1 MVSASSAPAISGEK
15 TTSENSLSSSNA
27 TKLTLA
33 NQVHYESVIIIIAG
47 VISTEQASH
56 KRFMSI
62 SNSAEGERRM
72 VNLII
77 CNMSCFLGSA
87 LLSCTNK
94 QIFQQESSSVK
105 PAQKYIAAQKDI
117 DAQKEIAAQKD
128 IDAQKD
134 IAAQK
139 EKVAQKNIAS
149 QKNKDAQKGIAAQ
162 KSGSDKQID
171 KSRTTSV
178 RRRIFRTTKSK
189 TVIGSDA
196 FTNLKMFSE
205 NTEEDLIE
213 AKKTTKT
220 VDERIRNA
228 EEKHRMLSRTRSTHL
243 DNDKSLRKS
252 LLTSRMGSS
261 LDNEPRDSND
271 NSVKVQAEVH
281 AQGEFASTLDN
292 VD

>member
-15 TTSENSLSSSNA
+15 KTSENSLSSSNA

-105 PAQKYIAAQKDI
+105 PAQKY
-117 DAQKEIAAQKD
+117 IAAQKD